1 MNLRIE
7 QRKLTD
13 AHKESGQKFP
23 DLVTQRLQERVNKMQ
38 KLHITRI
45 KLPTDIFIV
54 SCAETL
60 SGIIIYKITFFL
72 PLQYIHF
79 VVLLEN
85 IL

>member
-1 MNLRIE
+1 MFQDLEMNLRIE

-45 KLPTDIFIV
+45 KLPTEIFVV

-60 SGIIIYKITFFL
+60 SGTF
-72 PLQYIHF
+72 I
-79 VVLLEN
+79 N
-85 IL
+85 T